1 MPGGKVLHVADE
13 VCVPSVLGHG
23 HHGVQAHEEYWRV
36 KATPVQVFYKSLN
49 TINTNVLTLRK
60 AEVCCALLPSG
71 MLLCTPTVG
80 KCCDQESQHQAS
92 YDTLTRLPGEPLL
105 LVLSCVGAAAS
116 GFLL

>member
-49 TINTNVLTLRK
+49 TINTNVL
-60 AEVCCALLPSG
+60 P
-71 MLLCTPTVG
+71 
-80 KCCDQESQHQAS
+80 
-92 YDTLTRLPGEPLL
+92 
-105 LVLSCVGAAAS
+105 
-116 GFLL
+116 